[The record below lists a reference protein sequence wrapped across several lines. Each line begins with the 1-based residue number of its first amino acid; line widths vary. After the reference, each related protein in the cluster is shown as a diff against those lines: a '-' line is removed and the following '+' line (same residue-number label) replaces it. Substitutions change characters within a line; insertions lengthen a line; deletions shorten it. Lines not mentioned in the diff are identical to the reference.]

1 MTEITGSFVSI
12 DDSNITT
19 SKTSV
24 QQLIDIVQADIS
36 SDAGSGTR
44 KKYQVF
50 VSGGTNLASITSSL
64 YQTVFDQ
71 DFTLGTSNPLFDIT
85 IGSYLNDD
93 DENNKMNLSVMDV
106 NGSLLV
112 VSQFTLCGSVKKG
125 RRPSFVNAE
134 TPELS
139 FILYENLITSFKE
152 VGIHTFGGSF
162 GKMMNVE
169 LINEGP
175 ATFIINSK
183 EL

>member
-1 MTEITGSFVSI
+1 MIVVAQRCSSASVSVDEAVVSKI
-12 DDSNITT
+12 DLGLLLLVGIEKGDGHSDIQKVVNKISNLRI
-19 SKTSV
+19 
-24 QQLIDIVQADIS
+24 
-36 SDAGSGTR
+36 
-44 KKYQVF
+44 F
-50 VSGGTNLASITSSL
+50 
-64 YQTVFDQ
+64 
-71 DFTLGTSNPLFDIT
+71 
-85 IGSYLNDD
+85 D

-134 TPELS
+134 TPERS

-152 VGIHTFGGSF
+152 VGIHAFGGSF

>member
-1 MTEITGSFVSI
+1 MIVVAQRCSSSSVYVDGEVVSEIDLGLLLLVGIEKGDGQSDIQKIVNKI
-12 DDSNITT
+12 SNLRI
-19 SKTSV
+19 
-24 QQLIDIVQADIS
+24 
-36 SDAGSGTR
+36 
-44 KKYQVF
+44 F
-50 VSGGTNLASITSSL
+50 E
-64 YQTVFDQ
+64 
-71 DFTLGTSNPLFDIT
+71 
-85 IGSYLNDD
+85 

-134 TPELS
+134 TPGLS
-139 FILYENLITSFKE
+139 LLLYENLITSFKE

>member
-1 MTEITGSFVSI
+1 MIVVAQRCSSASVSVDGEVVSKI
-12 DDSNITT
+12 DLGLLLLVGIEKGDGQSDIQKVVNKISNLRI
-19 SKTSV
+19 
-24 QQLIDIVQADIS
+24 
-36 SDAGSGTR
+36 
-44 KKYQVF
+44 F
-50 VSGGTNLASITSSL
+50 E
-64 YQTVFDQ
+64 
-71 DFTLGTSNPLFDIT
+71 
-85 IGSYLNDD
+85 
-93 DENNKMNLSVMDV
+93 DENNKMNSSVMDV

-134 TPELS
+134 TPGLS
-139 FILYENLITSFKE
+139 LLLYENLITSFKE

>member
-1 MTEITGSFVSI
+1 MIVVAQRCSSASVSVDEAVVSKI
-12 DDSNITT
+12 DQGLLLLVGIEKGDGQLDIQKVVNKISNLRI
-19 SKTSV
+19 
-24 QQLIDIVQADIS
+24 
-36 SDAGSGTR
+36 
-44 KKYQVF
+44 F
-50 VSGGTNLASITSSL
+50 E
-64 YQTVFDQ
+64 
-71 DFTLGTSNPLFDIT
+71 
-85 IGSYLNDD
+85 

-152 VGIHTFGGSF
+152 LGIHTFGGSF

>member
-1 MTEITGSFVSI
+1 MIVVAQRCSSASVSI
-12 DDSNITT
+12 DGEVVSKIDLGLLLLVGIEKGDGQSDIQKVVNKISNLRI
-19 SKTSV
+19 
-24 QQLIDIVQADIS
+24 
-36 SDAGSGTR
+36 
-44 KKYQVF
+44 F
-50 VSGGTNLASITSSL
+50 E
-64 YQTVFDQ
+64 
-71 DFTLGTSNPLFDIT
+71 
-85 IGSYLNDD
+85 

-134 TPELS
+134 IPELG

-152 VGIHTFGGSF
+152 VGIYTFGGSF

-175 ATFIINSK
+175 ATFIIDSK

>member
-1 MTEITGSFVSI
+1 MIVVAQRCSSASVSVDEAVVSKI
-12 DDSNITT
+12 DQGLLLLVGIEKGDGLLDIQKVVNKISNLRI
-19 SKTSV
+19 
-24 QQLIDIVQADIS
+24 
-36 SDAGSGTR
+36 
-44 KKYQVF
+44 F
-50 VSGGTNLASITSSL
+50 E
-64 YQTVFDQ
+64 
-71 DFTLGTSNPLFDIT
+71 
-85 IGSYLNDD
+85 
-93 DENNKMNLSVMDV
+93 DENNKMNLSIMDV

-134 TPELS
+134 IPELG

-152 VGIHTFGGSF
+152 VGIYTFGGSF

-175 ATFIINSK
+175 ATFIIDSK

>member
-1 MTEITGSFVSI
+1 MIVVAQRCSSASVSVDREVVSEIDLGLLLLVGIEKGDGQSDIQKIVNKI
-12 DDSNITT
+12 SNLRI
-19 SKTSV
+19 
-24 QQLIDIVQADIS
+24 
-36 SDAGSGTR
+36 
-44 KKYQVF
+44 F
-50 VSGGTNLASITSSL
+50 E
-64 YQTVFDQ
+64 
-71 DFTLGTSNPLFDIT
+71 
-85 IGSYLNDD
+85 
-93 DENNKMNLSVMDV
+93 DENNKMNLSIMDV

-134 TPELS
+134 TSGLS
-139 FILYENLITSFKE
+139 LLLYENLITSFKE
-152 VGIHTFGGSF
+152 VGLHTFGGSF

>member
-1 MTEITGSFVSI
+1 MIVVAQRCSRASVSVDEAVVSKI
-12 DDSNITT
+12 DQGLLLLVGIEKGDGQLDIQKVVNKISNLRI
-19 SKTSV
+19 
-24 QQLIDIVQADIS
+24 
-36 SDAGSGTR
+36 
-44 KKYQVF
+44 F
-50 VSGGTNLASITSSL
+50 E
-64 YQTVFDQ
+64 
-71 DFTLGTSNPLFDIT
+71 
-85 IGSYLNDD
+85 

-152 VGIHTFGGSF
+152 VGIHTLGGSF

-169 LINEGP
+169 LINQGP

-183 EL
+183 EI

>member
-1 MTEITGSFVSI
+1 MIVVAQRCSSASVSVGGAVVSKI
-12 DDSNITT
+12 DLGLLLLVGIEKGDGQSDIQKVVNKISNLRI
-19 SKTSV
+19 
-24 QQLIDIVQADIS
+24 
-36 SDAGSGTR
+36 
-44 KKYQVF
+44 F
-50 VSGGTNLASITSSL
+50 E
-64 YQTVFDQ
+64 
-71 DFTLGTSNPLFDIT
+71 
-85 IGSYLNDD
+85 
-93 DENNKMNLSVMDV
+93 DENNKMNLSIMDV

-134 TPELS
+134 IPELS

-152 VGIHTFGGSF
+152 VGIHTFRGSF

>member
-1 MTEITGSFVSI
+1 MIVVAQRCSSASVSVDEAVVSEIDLGLLLFVGI
-12 DDSNITT
+12 EKGDGQLDIQKVVNKISNLRI
-19 SKTSV
+19 
-24 QQLIDIVQADIS
+24 
-36 SDAGSGTR
+36 
-44 KKYQVF
+44 F
-50 VSGGTNLASITSSL
+50 E
-64 YQTVFDQ
+64 
-71 DFTLGTSNPLFDIT
+71 
-85 IGSYLNDD
+85 

-152 VGIHTFGGSF
+152 VGIQTFGGSF

-169 LINEGP
+169 LINIGP
-175 ATFIINSK
+175 ATVIINSK
-183 EL
+183 EI

>member
-1 MTEITGSFVSI
+1 MIVVAQRCSSASVSVDREVVSEIDLGLLLLVGIEKGDGQSDIQKIVNKI
-12 DDSNITT
+12 SNLRI
-19 SKTSV
+19 
-24 QQLIDIVQADIS
+24 
-36 SDAGSGTR
+36 
-44 KKYQVF
+44 F
-50 VSGGTNLASITSSL
+50 E
-64 YQTVFDQ
+64 
-71 DFTLGTSNPLFDIT
+71 
-85 IGSYLNDD
+85 
-93 DENNKMNLSVMDV
+93 DENNKMNLSVIDV

-134 TPELS
+134 NPGLS
-139 FILYENLITSFKE
+139 LLLYENLITSFKE

>member
-1 MTEITGSFVSI
+1 MIVVAQRCSSASVYVDGEVVSEIDLGLLLLVGIEKGDGQSDIQKIVNKI
-12 DDSNITT
+12 SNLRI
-19 SKTSV
+19 
-24 QQLIDIVQADIS
+24 
-36 SDAGSGTR
+36 
-44 KKYQVF
+44 F
-50 VSGGTNLASITSSL
+50 E
-64 YQTVFDQ
+64 
-71 DFTLGTSNPLFDIT
+71 
-85 IGSYLNDD
+85 
-93 DENNKMNLSVMDV
+93 DENNKMNLSVIDV

-134 TPELS
+134 TPGLS
-139 FILYENLITSFKE
+139 LLLYENLITSFKE

>member
-1 MTEITGSFVSI
+1 MIVVAQRCSSASVSVDRAVVSKI
-12 DDSNITT
+12 DLGLLLLVGIEKGDGQSDIQKIVNKISNLRI
-19 SKTSV
+19 
-24 QQLIDIVQADIS
+24 
-36 SDAGSGTR
+36 
-44 KKYQVF
+44 F
-50 VSGGTNLASITSSL
+50 E
-64 YQTVFDQ
+64 
-71 DFTLGTSNPLFDIT
+71 
-85 IGSYLNDD
+85 
-93 DENNKMNLSVMDV
+93 DENNKMNLSIMDV

-134 TPELS
+134 TPGLS
-139 FILYENLITSFKE
+139 LLLYENLITSFKE
-152 VGIHTFGGSF
+152 IGIHTFGGSF

>member
-1 MTEITGSFVSI
+1 MIVVAQRCSSASVSVDEAVVSEIDLGLLLFVGI
-12 DDSNITT
+12 EKGDGQLDIQKVVNKISNLRI
-19 SKTSV
+19 
-24 QQLIDIVQADIS
+24 
-36 SDAGSGTR
+36 
-44 KKYQVF
+44 F
-50 VSGGTNLASITSSL
+50 E
-64 YQTVFDQ
+64 
-71 DFTLGTSNPLFDIT
+71 
-85 IGSYLNDD
+85 
-93 DENNKMNLSVMDV
+93 DENNKMNLSVIDV

-112 VSQFTLCGSVKKG
+112 VSQFTLCGNVKKG

-139 FILYENLITSFKE
+139 FILYENLMTSFKE

-183 EL
+183 EI

>member
-1 MTEITGSFVSI
+1 M
-12 DDSNITT
+12 
-19 SKTSV
+19 
-24 QQLIDIVQADIS
+24 IVVAQRCS
-36 SDAGSGTR
+36 SAC
-44 KKYQVF
+44 VF
-50 VSGGTNLASITSSL
+50 VKGTVVSEIDLGLLLLVGIEKKDGQSDIQKIVNKISNLRI
-64 YQTVFDQ
+64 FE
-71 DFTLGTSNPLFDIT
+71 
-85 IGSYLNDD
+85 

-169 LINEGP
+169 LINIGP
-175 ATFIINSK
+175 ATVIINSK
-183 EL
+183 EI

>member
-1 MTEITGSFVSI
+1 MIVVAQRCSSASVYVDGAVVSKI
-12 DDSNITT
+12 DLGLLLLVGIEKGDGQSDIQKVVNKISNLRI
-19 SKTSV
+19 
-24 QQLIDIVQADIS
+24 
-36 SDAGSGTR
+36 
-44 KKYQVF
+44 F
-50 VSGGTNLASITSSL
+50 E
-64 YQTVFDQ
+64 
-71 DFTLGTSNPLFDIT
+71 
-85 IGSYLNDD
+85 
-93 DENNKMNLSVMDV
+93 DENNKMNLSIMDV

-134 TPELS
+134 IPGLS
-139 FILYENLITSFKE
+139 FILYENLIASFKE

>member
-1 MTEITGSFVSI
+1 MIVVAQRCSSASVSVDGEVVSEIDLGLLLLVGIEKEDGQSDIQKIVNKI
-12 DDSNITT
+12 SNLRI
-19 SKTSV
+19 
-24 QQLIDIVQADIS
+24 
-36 SDAGSGTR
+36 
-44 KKYQVF
+44 F
-50 VSGGTNLASITSSL
+50 E
-64 YQTVFDQ
+64 
-71 DFTLGTSNPLFDIT
+71 
-85 IGSYLNDD
+85 

-134 TPELS
+134 TPGLS
-139 FILYENLITSFKE
+139 LLLYENLINSFKE
-152 VGIHTFGGSF
+152 LGIHTFGGSF

>member
-1 MTEITGSFVSI
+1 MIIVAQRCSSASVSVDGAVVSKI
-12 DDSNITT
+12 DLGLLLLVGIEKEDGQSDIQKVVNKISNLRI
-19 SKTSV
+19 
-24 QQLIDIVQADIS
+24 
-36 SDAGSGTR
+36 
-44 KKYQVF
+44 F
-50 VSGGTNLASITSSL
+50 E
-64 YQTVFDQ
+64 
-71 DFTLGTSNPLFDIT
+71 
-85 IGSYLNDD
+85 
-93 DENNKMNLSVMDV
+93 DENNKMNLSIMDV

-134 TPELS
+134 TPGLS
-139 FILYENLITSFKE
+139 LLLYENLITSFKE

>member
-1 MTEITGSFVSI
+1 MIVVAQRCSSASVSVDGVVVSKI
-12 DDSNITT
+12 DLGLLLLVGIEKGDGQSDIQKVVNKISNLRI
-19 SKTSV
+19 
-24 QQLIDIVQADIS
+24 
-36 SDAGSGTR
+36 
-44 KKYQVF
+44 F
-50 VSGGTNLASITSSL
+50 E
-64 YQTVFDQ
+64 
-71 DFTLGTSNPLFDIT
+71 
-85 IGSYLNDD
+85 
-93 DENNKMNLSVMDV
+93 DENNKMNLSIMDV

-134 TPELS
+134 TPGLS
-139 FILYENLITSFKE
+139 LLLYENLITSFKE

>member
-1 MTEITGSFVSI
+1 MIVVAQRCSSASVSVDGAVVSKI
-12 DDSNITT
+12 DLGLLLLVGIEKGDGQSDIQKVVNKISNLRI
-19 SKTSV
+19 
-24 QQLIDIVQADIS
+24 
-36 SDAGSGTR
+36 
-44 KKYQVF
+44 F
-50 VSGGTNLASITSSL
+50 E
-64 YQTVFDQ
+64 
-71 DFTLGTSNPLFDIT
+71 
-85 IGSYLNDD
+85 
-93 DENNKMNLSVMDV
+93 DEDNKMNLSVIDV

-134 TPELS
+134 TPGLS
-139 FILYENLITSFKE
+139 LLLYENLITSFKE

>member
-1 MTEITGSFVSI
+1 MIVVAQRCSSASVSVDGAVVSKI
-12 DDSNITT
+12 DLALVLLVGIEKGDGQSDIQKVVNKISNLRI
-19 SKTSV
+19 
-24 QQLIDIVQADIS
+24 
-36 SDAGSGTR
+36 
-44 KKYQVF
+44 F
-50 VSGGTNLASITSSL
+50 E
-64 YQTVFDQ
+64 
-71 DFTLGTSNPLFDIT
+71 
-85 IGSYLNDD
+85 
-93 DENNKMNLSVMDV
+93 DENNKMNLSIMDV

-134 TPELS
+134 TPGLS
-139 FILYENLITSFKE
+139 LLLYENLITSFKE

>member
-1 MTEITGSFVSI
+1 MIVVAQRCSCASVSVDGEVVSKI
-12 DDSNITT
+12 DRGLLLLVGIEKGDGQSDIQKIVNKISNLRI
-19 SKTSV
+19 
-24 QQLIDIVQADIS
+24 
-36 SDAGSGTR
+36 
-44 KKYQVF
+44 F
-50 VSGGTNLASITSSL
+50 E
-64 YQTVFDQ
+64 
-71 DFTLGTSNPLFDIT
+71 
-85 IGSYLNDD
+85 
-93 DENNKMNLSVMDV
+93 DENNKMNLSIMDV

-134 TPELS
+134 TPGLS
-139 FILYENLITSFKE
+139 LLLYENLITSFKE

>member
-1 MTEITGSFVSI
+1 MIVVAQRCSSASVSVDEAVVSKI
-12 DDSNITT
+12 DQGLLLLVGIEKSDGQLDIQKVVNKISNLRI
-19 SKTSV
+19 
-24 QQLIDIVQADIS
+24 
-36 SDAGSGTR
+36 
-44 KKYQVF
+44 F
-50 VSGGTNLASITSSL
+50 E
-64 YQTVFDQ
+64 
-71 DFTLGTSNPLFDIT
+71 
-85 IGSYLNDD
+85 
-93 DENNKMNLSVMDV
+93 DENNKMNLSIMDV

-134 TPELS
+134 IPELS

-162 GKMMNVE
+162 GKMMNVK

>member
-1 MTEITGSFVSI
+1 M
-12 DDSNITT
+12 
-19 SKTSV
+19 
-24 QQLIDIVQADIS
+24 IVVAQRCS
-36 SDAGSGTR
+36 SAS
-44 KKYQVF
+44 VF
-50 VSGGTNLASITSSL
+50 VDGAAVSKIDLGLLLLVGIEKGDGQSDIQKIVNKISNLRI
-64 YQTVFDQ
+64 FE
-71 DFTLGTSNPLFDIT
+71 
-85 IGSYLNDD
+85 
-93 DENNKMNLSVMDV
+93 DENNKMNSSVIDV

-134 TPELS
+134 TSGLS
-139 FILYENLITSFKE
+139 LSLYENLITSFKE

>member
-1 MTEITGSFVSI
+1 MIVVAQRCSSASVSVDGAVVSKI
-12 DDSNITT
+12 DLGLLLLVGIEKGDGQSDIQKVVKKISNLRI
-19 SKTSV
+19 
-24 QQLIDIVQADIS
+24 
-36 SDAGSGTR
+36 
-44 KKYQVF
+44 F
-50 VSGGTNLASITSSL
+50 E
-64 YQTVFDQ
+64 
-71 DFTLGTSNPLFDIT
+71 
-85 IGSYLNDD
+85 
-93 DENNKMNLSVMDV
+93 DENNKMNLSVIDV

-134 TPELS
+134 TPGLS
-139 FILYENLITSFKE
+139 LLLYENLITSFKE

>member
-1 MTEITGSFVSI
+1 MIVVAQRCSSASVSVDEAVVSKI
-12 DDSNITT
+12 GLGLLLLVGIEKGDGHSDIQKVVNKISNLRI
-19 SKTSV
+19 
-24 QQLIDIVQADIS
+24 
-36 SDAGSGTR
+36 
-44 KKYQVF
+44 F
-50 VSGGTNLASITSSL
+50 
-64 YQTVFDQ
+64 
-71 DFTLGTSNPLFDIT
+71 
-85 IGSYLNDD
+85 D

-134 TPELS
+134 TPERS

-152 VGIHTFGGSF
+152 VGIHAFGGSF

-183 EL
+183 KL

>member
-1 MTEITGSFVSI
+1 MIVVAQRCSSASVSVDGAVVSKI
-12 DDSNITT
+12 DLGLLLLVGIEKGDGQSDIQKVVNKISNLRI
-19 SKTSV
+19 
-24 QQLIDIVQADIS
+24 
-36 SDAGSGTR
+36 
-44 KKYQVF
+44 F
-50 VSGGTNLASITSSL
+50 E
-64 YQTVFDQ
+64 
-71 DFTLGTSNPLFDIT
+71 
-85 IGSYLNDD
+85 

-106 NGSLLV
+106 NGTLLV

-134 TPELS
+134 TPGLS
-139 FILYENLITSFKE
+139 LLLYENLITSFKE

>member
-1 MTEITGSFVSI
+1 MIAVAQRCSSASVSVDGEVVSKI
-12 DDSNITT
+12 DLGLLLLVGIEKGDGQSDIQKVVNKISNLRIFE
-19 SKTSV
+19 
-24 QQLIDIVQADIS
+24 D
-36 SDAGSGTR
+36 G
-44 KKYQVF
+44 
-50 VSGGTNLASITSSL
+50 
-64 YQTVFDQ
+64 
-71 DFTLGTSNPLFDIT
+71 
-85 IGSYLNDD
+85 
-93 DENNKMNLSVMDV
+93 NNKMNLSILDV

-134 TPELS
+134 IPELS

>member
-1 MTEITGSFVSI
+1 MIVVAQRCSSASVSVDREVVSEIDLGLLLLVGIEKADGQSDIQKVVNKI
-12 DDSNITT
+12 SNLRI
-19 SKTSV
+19 
-24 QQLIDIVQADIS
+24 
-36 SDAGSGTR
+36 
-44 KKYQVF
+44 F
-50 VSGGTNLASITSSL
+50 E
-64 YQTVFDQ
+64 
-71 DFTLGTSNPLFDIT
+71 
-85 IGSYLNDD
+85 
-93 DENNKMNLSVMDV
+93 DENNKMNLSIMDI

-134 TPELS
+134 TPGLS
-139 FILYENLITSFKE
+139 LLLYENLITSFKE

>member
-1 MTEITGSFVSI
+1 MIVVAQRCSSASVSI
-12 DDSNITT
+12 DGEVVSEIDLGLLLLVGIEKGDGQSDIQKIVKKISNLRI
-19 SKTSV
+19 
-24 QQLIDIVQADIS
+24 
-36 SDAGSGTR
+36 
-44 KKYQVF
+44 F
-50 VSGGTNLASITSSL
+50 E
-64 YQTVFDQ
+64 
-71 DFTLGTSNPLFDIT
+71 
-85 IGSYLNDD
+85 
-93 DENNKMNLSVMDV
+93 DENNKMNLSIMDV

-134 TPELS
+134 TPGLS
-139 FILYENLITSFKE
+139 LLLYENLITSFKE

>member
-1 MTEITGSFVSI
+1 MIVVAQRCSSASVSVDREVVSEIDLGLLLLVGIEKGDGQSDIQKIVNKI
-12 DDSNITT
+12 SNLRI
-19 SKTSV
+19 
-24 QQLIDIVQADIS
+24 
-36 SDAGSGTR
+36 
-44 KKYQVF
+44 F
-50 VSGGTNLASITSSL
+50 E
-64 YQTVFDQ
+64 
-71 DFTLGTSNPLFDIT
+71 
-85 IGSYLNDD
+85 

-106 NGSLLV
+106 KGSLLV

-134 TPELS
+134 TPGLS
-139 FILYENLITSFKE
+139 LLLYENLITSFKE

>member
-1 MTEITGSFVSI
+1 MIVVAQRCSSASVSVDGEVVSKI
-12 DDSNITT
+12 DLGLLLLVGIEKGDGQSDIQKVVNKISNLRI
-19 SKTSV
+19 
-24 QQLIDIVQADIS
+24 
-36 SDAGSGTR
+36 
-44 KKYQVF
+44 F
-50 VSGGTNLASITSSL
+50 E
-64 YQTVFDQ
+64 
-71 DFTLGTSNPLFDIT
+71 
-85 IGSYLNDD
+85 

-106 NGSLLV
+106 KGSLLV

-134 TPELS
+134 TPGLS
-139 FILYENLITSFKE
+139 LLLYENLITSFKE

>member
-1 MTEITGSFVSI
+1 M
-12 DDSNITT
+12 
-19 SKTSV
+19 
-24 QQLIDIVQADIS
+24 IVVAQRCS
-36 SDAGSGTR
+36 SAS
-44 KKYQVF
+44 VF
-50 VSGGTNLASITSSL
+50 VDGAVISEIDLGLLLLVGIEKGDGRSDIQKIVNKISNLRI
-64 YQTVFDQ
+64 FE
-71 DFTLGTSNPLFDIT
+71 
-85 IGSYLNDD
+85 
-93 DENNKMNLSVMDV
+93 DENNKMNLSIMDV

-134 TPELS
+134 TPGLS
-139 FILYENLITSFKE
+139 LLLYENLITSFKE

>member
-1 MTEITGSFVSI
+1 MIVVAQRCSSASVSVDEAVVSKI
-12 DDSNITT
+12 DLGLLLLVGIEKGDGQSDIQKVVNKISNLRI
-19 SKTSV
+19 
-24 QQLIDIVQADIS
+24 
-36 SDAGSGTR
+36 
-44 KKYQVF
+44 F
-50 VSGGTNLASITSSL
+50 E
-64 YQTVFDQ
+64 
-71 DFTLGTSNPLFDIT
+71 
-85 IGSYLNDD
+85 
-93 DENNKMNLSVMDV
+93 DENNKMNLSIMDV

-134 TPELS
+134 NSELS
-139 FILYENLITSFKE
+139 FILYENLMTSFKE
-152 VGIHTFGGSF
+152 IGIHTFGGSF